1 MPEFDKNA
9 AYIWAC
15 YGLGAVVIL
24 GIWLQV
30 LLAARAARTRLARL
44 DDAAGPGDPSA

>member
-15 YGLGAVVIL
+15 YLLGALMI
-24 GIWLQV
+24 GGTCLQAW
-30 LLAARAARTRLARL
+30 LAAKAAKRRL
-44 DDAAGPGDPSA
+44 DTLAANDDEASA

>member
-15 YGLGAVVIL
+15 YGLGALMII
-24 GIWLQV
+24 GAALQV
-30 LLAARAARTRLARL
+30 MLAARAARRKLAAL
-44 DDAAGPGDPSA
+44 AANDTEDA